1 MRDNGD
7 VESESDKLDC
17 KDMPPLENC
26 TEDELTLLIEE
37 SMVIRRT
44 LQVQVKKDDS
54 DQQRK
59 NTSIHDAMYKTR
71 CVV

>member
-17 KDMPPLENC
+17 KDLPLFEDC
-26 TEDELTLLIEE
+26 TEDELTLPVEE
-37 SMVIRRT
+37 SMVIRHA

-54 DQQRK
+54 D
-59 NTSIHDAMYKTR
+59 
-71 CVV
+71 